1 MVALD
6 ESLREYRRYLG
17 DPTSHTVV
25 LGDHRIVLFDS
36 GHDVGIVDSIGE
48 WLLQKMTFAGEDEA
62 TFLGGSPN
70 CVGPSEGDVDEVAR
84 WLRDGPAKGL
94 VIVASHAPVINI
106 AGTEYPY
113 YLRETQRR
121 HQPDQ
126 VEAFLTQLMIE
137 ILEDKDVLEEHPT
150 WFGPDGSTEVDFVKR
165 GNYDDHLDHGVSRG
179 AAKRLLHVLVGVDLP
194 KPADLV
200 LTGHTHRDN
209 EFVVRRLPGGE
220 PAMFHDYYTENP
232 GSYYP
237 SAFATSLG
245 DDLEFERTWVT
256 VQAGADPG
264 GTPIPTPGLDLP
276 HEVAVPP
283 YADPLN
289 TSADPATWWDSHRP
303 LVLQTA
309 ALGPI
314 SVLREWAGF
323 RVVEVVD
330 DVIDRISRVPIER
343 LEQSDWTLDW
353 ESARAPIGDNGASE
367 TPWLGVSEGATSPG
381 ARVSAVVVDKRIALF
396 LLNPVGEVFTASGRV
411 GRWSPWSTVK
421 EGGTVPGGTVNAVV
435 DTEGLVNLFL
445 ANVAGEVFTSR
456 GSGTTWSNWS
466 TVSQGSTMPGA
477 PVSAVAGDDGQ
488 ISLFLAN
495 PEGGVYTCRGLGE
508 HWGGWS
514 SVSEGSTMPG
524 AQVTALADAH
534 GGITLFLAN
543 PEGGVYTCRGF
554 GEQWGGWSTVSEG
567 ATVPG
572 GTVAAVPGPDAT
584 IGVFLTNP
592 AGEAFTCRGFGT
604 TWSNWSTVAQGTGT
618 QGGIITA
625 VPATWVAPGQ
635 FAVVLADPS
644 GGAYWNAGPRR
655 PLEHVATPPRQ
666 GHHPRRPDHRRPAPR
681 LPHPHD
687 ADDGRPCR
695 RCLRQA
701 DRAVTD
707 GIRPSGVGSDPA
719 IGGQPQAGVTV
730 EHPGQD
736 LFDVVPESSQRSPS
750 ATAPRPGASH
760 HHARRRRR
768 PRPPGCSGS
777 W

>member
-1 MVALD
+1 M
-6 ESLREYRRYLG
+6 
-17 DPTSHTVV
+17 
-25 LGDHRIVLFDS
+25 
-36 GHDVGIVDSIGE
+36 
-48 WLLQKMTFAGEDEA
+48 
-62 TFLGGSPN
+62 
-70 CVGPSEGDVDEVAR
+70 
-84 WLRDGPAKGL
+84 
-94 VIVASHAPVINI
+94 
-106 AGTEYPY
+106 
-113 YLRETQRR
+113 
-121 HQPDQ
+121 
-126 VEAFLTQLMIE
+126 
-137 ILEDKDVLEEHPT
+137 
-150 WFGPDGSTEVDFVKR
+150 
-165 GNYDDHLDHGVSRG
+165 
-179 AAKRLLHVLVGVDLP
+179 GVDLP

-237 SAFATSLG
+237 SAFATSFG

-256 VQAGADPG
+256 VQAGADPA

-289 TSADPATWWDSHRP
+289 TSADPASWWDSHRP

-314 SVLREWAGF
+314 SGLREYAGF

-381 ARVSAVVVDKRIALF
+381 ARVSAVVVGQRIALF

-421 EGGTVPGGTVNAVV
+421 EGGTVPGGTVTAVV

-456 GSGTTWSNWS
+456 GIGHDLEQLVHGLPGLDHAGRAGQRRRRRRRPDQPVPGRPRRAAS
-466 TVSQGSTMPGA
+466 TPAAASASTGA
-477 PVSAVAGDDGQ
+477 AG
-488 ISLFLAN
+488 
-495 PEGGVYTCRGLGE
+495 PR
-508 HWGGWS
+508 
-514 SVSEGSTMPG
+514 VSEGSTMPG
-524 AQVTALADAH
+524 AQVTAIADAH
-534 GGITLFLAN
+534 GAITLFLAN

-554 GEQWGGWSTVSEG
+554 GEHWGGWSTVSEG

-572 GTVAAVPGPDAT
+572 GTIAAVPGPDGT

-592 AGEAFTCRGFGT
+592 VGEAFTCRGFGT

-618 QGGIITA
+618 PGGIITA

-644 GGAYWNAGPRR
+644 GGAYWNAGIDDHWNMWQH
-655 PLEHVATPPRQ
+655 L
-666 GHHPRRPDHRRPAPR
+666 PDK
-681 LPHPHD
+681 
-687 ADDGRPCR
+687 
-695 RCLRQA
+695 
-701 DRAVTD
+701 VT
-707 GIRPSGVGSDPA
+707 
-719 IGGQPQAGVTV
+719 T
-730 EHPGQD
+730 
-736 LFDVVPESSQRSPS
+736 
-750 ATAPRPGASH
+750 PGAPITAVQLPGSPTLTTLVMAD
-760 HHARRRRR
+760 HAGGVFAKRLAL
-768 PRPPGCSGS
+768 
-777 W
+777 